1 MFVLNRMS
9 FAWKLGFMTLAAML
23 GLGSFAVVAFMTMRA
38 VCINSP
44 MYQNIA
50 LGYQLAGDI
59 YDPPA
64 SLLAALSP
72 ALAAEDA
79 TTQDETR
86 KAIER
91 MRQAHQ
97 AFDQSHKHYQEVL
110 PQGAIRELMQ
120 NESYPA
126 GQEWF
131 AIADR
136 EYIPALLAGDH
147 EGARRIRIEK
157 MNPLFAKHK
166 ASNDKLSQLTSDWI
180 PSLEKRA
187 EATIRLRSMEM
198 AGIVVTLAILM
209 VLVGFA
215 ISRGIVRPV
224 RSAVTVLSAM
234 SEGDLSHSLDVDSA
248 DEMREVADALNRTI
262 DSFRTVLSAISE
274 AAVHTASASAELTA
288 TA

>member
-97 AFDQSHKHYQEVL
+97 AFDQSHKH
-110 PQGAIRELMQ
+110 
-120 NESYPA
+120 
-126 GQEWF
+126 
-131 AIADR
+131 
-136 EYIPALLAGDH
+136 
-147 EGARRIRIEK
+147 
-157 MNPLFAKHK
+157 
-166 ASNDKLSQLTSDWI
+166 
-180 PSLEKRA
+180 
-187 EATIRLRSMEM
+187 
-198 AGIVVTLAILM
+198 
-209 VLVGFA
+209 
-215 ISRGIVRPV
+215 
-224 RSAVTVLSAM
+224 
-234 SEGDLSHSLDVDSA
+234 
-248 DEMREVADALNRTI
+248 
-262 DSFRTVLSAISE
+262 
-274 AAVHTASASAELTA
+274 
-288 TA
+288 